1 MKTKIDIQGP
11 RCTAFLAGCAFTAFF
26 VGTLAVCA
34 ADAPAAKDAAVKP
47 VKLPFTVFEERG
59 STNNHYIPSGWMG
72 NAKAITADEGCT
84 NNPHA
89 GKTCLRYAYS
99 ATDDWGGVAW
109 QDPANDWGDKDGGWN
124 LTGAKQLK
132 FWARGE
138 KGGETV
144 SFKFGIL
151 GADKKYSDT
160 SMGAINDVKLTKEWT
175 EYTIDL
181 AGKDLT
187 RIKSGFVWS
196 VAGQGAPVV
205 FFLDDIRFE

>member
-1 MKTKIDIQGP
+1 MKSKIAVP
-11 RCTAFLAGCAFTAFF
+11 RCLFAVFVAGSAFAALCACALTALAESPP
-26 VGTLAVCA
+26 AV
-34 ADAPAAKDAAVKP
+34 KETTMKP
-47 VKLPFTVFEERG
+47 VKLPFIVFEERG
-59 STNNHYIPSGWMG
+59 STNNHYVPSGWMG
-72 NAKAITADEGCT
+72 NAKGITADENCT
-84 NNPHA
+84 SNPHT

-99 ATDDWGGVAW
+99 GTDDWGGVAW
-109 QDPANDWGDKDGGWN
+109 QDPANDWGEQPGGWN
-124 LTGAKQLK
+124 LTGARQLK

-160 SMGAINDVKLTKEWT
+160 SMGAVNDVKLTKEWA

-181 AGKDLT
+181 SGKDLS
-187 RIKSGFVWS
+187 RIKTGFVWS
-196 VAGQGAPVV
+196 VAGQGSPVV